1 MKAKQNSSSVSFG
14 YRVKE
19 FLHPS
24 SVTWKSPKN
33 TTHDS
38 LVVLSV
44 VVAAAV
50 FLAVGDIVFGTVL
63 GLLL

>member
-1 MKAKQNSSSVSFG
+1 MKAKQNSVSFG

-38 LVVLSV
+38 LVVLGV
-44 VVAAAV
+44 VVAAAA
-50 FLAVGDIVFGTVL
+50 FLAVSDIAFGAVL